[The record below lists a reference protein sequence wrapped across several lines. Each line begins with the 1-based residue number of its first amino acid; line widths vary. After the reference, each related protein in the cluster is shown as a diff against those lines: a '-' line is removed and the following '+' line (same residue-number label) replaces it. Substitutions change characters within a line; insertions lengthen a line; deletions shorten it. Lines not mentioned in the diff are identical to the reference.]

1 MKMLQPNQQLP
12 DMSEM
17 MTNLFGGGGSTNKQ
31 KTKSKKDRQLDIKMQ
46 LTL

>member
-31 KTKSKKDRQLDIKMQ
+31 KTKSKKDRQLDI
-46 LTL
+46 